1 MFSFEPHKLVQK
13 HVNHNL
19 DKYSLDIEMSPTDM
33 ISLTTPNLRLLPDI

>member
-19 DKYSLDIEMSPTDM
+19 DKYSLEIEMSPTYT
-33 ISLTTPNLRLLPDI
+33 ISLTTPNLSLLLDI